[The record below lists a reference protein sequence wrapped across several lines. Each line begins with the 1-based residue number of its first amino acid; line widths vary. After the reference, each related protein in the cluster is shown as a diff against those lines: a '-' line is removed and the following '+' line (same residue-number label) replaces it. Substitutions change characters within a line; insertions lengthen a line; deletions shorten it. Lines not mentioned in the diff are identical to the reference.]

1 MIAENVITENI
12 TLIPSTIPINTNNQH
27 EQSTSQQTYHV
38 STYSTLTNAL
48 TLGITI
54 TDYRP
59 SATTYNT
66 YTMTQPNSCTV
77 ISTYSS
83 LEGTLG

>member
-1 MIAENVITENI
+1 M
-12 TLIPSTIPINTNNQH
+12 IPINMNNQH
-27 EQSTSQQTYHV
+27 EPSTSQQTYHI

-59 SATTYNT
+59 SATMYNT
-66 YTMTQPNSCTV
+66 YTTTQPNSHAV